1 MIERIIDKSNLT
13 KEEISERVAE
23 IVSELSLELSYED
36 LVDSW
41 VEYEYDKIM
50 NDFTDKEIL
59 EYIGEISEEE

>member
-1 MIERIIDKSNLT
+1 MIARIIDKSNLT

>member
-59 EYIGEISEEE
+59 EYIGEKQ

>member
-41 VEYEYDKIM
+41 VEYEYDRIM
-50 NDFTDKEIL
+50 NDYTDKEIL

>member
-36 LVDSW
+36 LVDYW